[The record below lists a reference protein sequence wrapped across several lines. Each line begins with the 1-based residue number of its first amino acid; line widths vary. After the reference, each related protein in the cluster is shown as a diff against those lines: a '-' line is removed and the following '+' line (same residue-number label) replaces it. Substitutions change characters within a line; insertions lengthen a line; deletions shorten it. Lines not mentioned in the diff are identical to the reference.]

1 LTNDVGGFKVS
12 GLAAKLPLFIDV
24 DDGPYSLIK
33 DYKSLAKQNLKCLL
47 LTAPGEK
54 VMDPGFGAGL
64 REYLFEQKDSLLTS
78 RIKARITQQVEK
90 YLPYITI
97 TDINFGDTGTEDNKL
112 DIEVRYIIQGLSV
125 TDLLTINAE
134 IN

>member
-1 LTNDVGGFKVS
+1 
-12 GLAAKLPLFIDV
+12 
-24 DDGPYSLIK
+24 
-33 DYKSLAKQNLKCLL
+33 
-47 LTAPGEK
+47 
-54 VMDPGFGAGL
+54 MDPGFGAGL
-64 REYLFEQKDSLLTS
+64 RESLFEQKDSLLTS